1 VSGADDGK
9 AWRVDPLPKMDIEAG
24 GSDALGVLLMAYGTP
39 RSLDEVEAYY
49 THIRR
54 GNAPTPEQLADLVR
68 RYEAIGGVS
77 PLAERTEA
85 QRQAISAALAQRG
98 VEHLVVLGQKHAEP
112 YVEDGVARLAAAGV
126 QQVVG
131 LVLAPHW
138 SGFSVGQYHARAS
151 AAAAEHGMDYEEVG
165 AWHLE
170 PTYLDFLA
178 GAVREAQ
185 ATLPADHKVLFT
197 AHSLPERVL
206 VDDPYPGQLRESAT
220 AVAQRVGLPEWAGWG
235 LAWQSAGRTPEPWR
249 GPDILEVL
257 RDLAETGRSDGVLV
271 CAQGFVSDHL
281 EVVYDLDIEAK
292 ALADDL
298 GLAFA
303 RTRSLNDDAAVMG
316 ALADRVV
323 AAVAAV
329 STDRHPSG
337 SAG

>member
-1 VSGADDGK
+1 MSGPDGADPGGK
-9 AWRVDPLPKMDIEAG
+9 AWHVDPLPKVQVAG
-24 GSDALGVLLMAYGTP
+24 GRGALGVLVMAYGTP

-54 GNAPTPEQLADLVR
+54 GRPPEPEQLADLVR

-85 QRQAISAALAQRG
+85 QRAAISAALDDRG

-112 YVEDGVARLAAAGV
+112 FVEDGIARLAAAGV

-138 SGFSVGQYHARAS
+138 SGFSVGQYHARAT
-151 AAAAEHGMDYEEVG
+151 AAAEEHGLAYDEVG

-170 PTYLDFLA
+170 PAYVDFLA
-178 GAVREAQ
+178 GAVEEAR
-185 ATLPADHKVLFT
+185 ATLPPNHKVLFT

-206 VDDPYPGQLRESAT
+206 VGDPYPEQLRASAT
-220 AVAQRVGLPEWAGWG
+220 AVAERVGLPRWAGWG
-235 LAWQSAGRTPEPWR
+235 LAWQSAGRTPEPWA
-249 GPDILEVL
+249 GPDVLEVI
-257 RDLAETGRSDGVLV
+257 RDLAETGRSDGLLV

-281 EVVYDLDIEAK
+281 EVVYDLDVEAK
-292 ALADDL
+292 ALAEDL

-303 RTRSLNDDAAVMG
+303 RTRSLNDEPTVMA
-316 ALADRVV
+316 ALADRVL
-323 AAVAAV
+323 AAVAL
-329 STDRHPSG
+329 G
-337 SAG
+337 SLAD